1 MKNYCSIFL
10 ILFIST
16 TFFGQV
22 GLETTSPE
30 ATLHIAGE
38 KSTVRIDAF
47 NVDNNPLN
55 DGIKLAPTYVEKNG
69 EITLSP
75 SGNGIG
81 SIFIID
87 ASPTFS
93 VTEIATN
100 NNAPKTITNI
110 YNYEIILPAEAF
122 IEVKYSLSYN
132 IFSTYNPINQTGV
145 KILDGQARQ
154 IKTYFTIDE
163 EVSKYGQISQNYY
176 NISTGGGP
184 GTFYNNGFAYI
195 SLPPGTYTLKFYAD
209 IAGHSNNTTA
219 VVFGGD
225 ESLLRI
231 RFYQ

>member
-1 MKNYCSIFL
+1 MKNYYSAFL
-10 ILFIST
+10 IFFISA

-22 GLETTSPE
+22 GIGTTSPE

-47 NVDNNPLN
+47 NVDNNLQN
-55 DGIKLAPTYVEKNG
+55 DGTKLAPTYVEKNG

-75 SGNGIG
+75 SGNGIS
-81 SIFIID
+81 SIHIID
-87 ASPTFS
+87 ASPAFS
-93 VTEIATN
+93 STVVATN
-100 NNAPKTITNI
+100 INAPKTITNI
-110 YNYEIILPAEAF
+110 YNYEITLLAEAF

-132 IFSTYNPINQTGV
+132 IFATYNSVNQTG
-145 KILDGQARQ
+145 IRIYDGQARQ
-154 IKTYFTIDE
+154 IKTYFRIDE

-195 SLPPGTYTLKFYAD
+195 TLPPGTYTLRFYAD
-209 IAGHSNNTTA
+209 IAGHTNNTTA
-219 VVFGGD
+219 VVLGGD